1 MQALKER
8 FYKEFENPVDSEPY
22 DTHEGGYLNRGAFV
36 DTDDAVGEV
45 FHGELSEATRKDLI
59 SELNKESTIWKRKS

>member
-8 FYKEFENPVDSEPY
+8 FYKEFENPLDSEPY
-22 DTHEGGYLNRGAFV
+22 DTHEGGYLNRDSFV

-45 FHGELSEATRKDLI
+45 FHGELSESTRKDLI